1 MKKLLVLCLALFV
14 CGLALAGGR
23 KEGGGEKHYLFGET
37 HMDLTDPFHNT
48 IRETIQKAVE
58 ARGDR
63 LIYFDGALDQTRQN
77 NGIEDMI
84 TQGIDI
90 LFLNPVDSQGVLPM
104 LEACREAGIK
114 VIVLDSGVSQPDLTV
129 TYIHDN
135 HYQGG
140 VLTGKEIIRLYP
152 NGAQICLLENPLAES
167 VVSRVKGLED
177 SIKDSKSVIIDR
189 KAVTRMEQVLPFTED
204 MLQAHPNMD
213 VFWSLNSD
221 IALIIEGVLTSA
233 GTADHVK
240 VLSVGGGPA
249 EKKNIAAGG
258 VWATAAQSPITVG
271 TKAAEIAYKVLAGER
286 VDPEYPC
293 DLKWITQENI
303 SNFNTN
309 IWE

>member
-1 MKKLLVLCLALFV
+1 
-14 CGLALAGGR
+14 
-23 KEGGGEKHYLFGET
+23 
-37 HMDLTDPFHNT
+37 MDLTDPFHNT